1 MNGHYI
7 IPKLE
12 VAVASPE
19 KSLVRSLQRGLQ
31 IINLVA
37 AEGPLHAKLVA
48 RSVKLPLPTAYHLLR
63 TLVHDDYLA
72 RLDDGT
78 YVLGDRFQAELPELH
93 DTDRQMVCAVGRS

>member
-1 MNGHYI
+1 M
-7 IPKLE
+7 
-12 VAVASPE
+12 VSPE

-31 IINLVA
+31 IINIVA

-63 TLVHDDYLA
+63 TLVYDDYLV

-78 YVLGDRFQAELPELH
+78 YVLGDRFQAELSALPGR
-93 DTDRQMVCAVGRS
+93 DRCLVSAVGRS

>member
-1 MNGHYI
+1 
-7 IPKLE
+7 
-12 VAVASPE
+12 VANIE

-31 IINLVA
+31 IINVVA

-63 TLVHDDYLA
+63 TLVHDNYLV

-78 YVLGDRFQAELPELH
+78 YVLGERFQLDVSSADDVSRHLE
-93 DTDRQMVCAVGRS
+93 CAMGRS